1 MQHLTL
7 EALARLVDE
16 PPVADEAI
24 HLGGC
29 LVCRREL
36 AEMRAQTAALGS
48 LADPEAPAGAWA
60 ALESALRDEGLIVDL
75 PRRAEIAFW
84 RRPRVLRAAA
94 ALALF
99 VLGGAA
105 GMMLRGRTAATVATA
120 PETVRG
126 LPVTVHPAST
136 EGDRALASNPSSP
149 AAEGD
154 GSFAAAPGAGS
165 GVRLASNGDPRP
177 APRRQQSPEAR
188 RAARELAQAEAAYLT
203 ALQRYAAI
211 ADPESGADAETRM
224 AALDRMLATTGEAL
238 QRAPDDPAINGYH
251 LAALRERDALRRE
264 IAKSDKDWF

>member
-29 LVCRREL
+29 LSCRREL
-36 AEMRAQTAALGS
+36 SELRAQTAALGS
-48 LADPEAPAGAWA
+48 LADPEPPAGAWT
-60 ALESALRDEGLIVDL
+60 ALEGALRDEGLIVDL
-75 PRRAEIAFW
+75 PRRAETAFW

-126 LPVTVHPAST
+126 LPVTVHPASPA
-136 EGDRALASNPSSP
+136 GDRALASNPSSP

-154 GSFAAAPGAGS
+154 GSFAAAGAGN

-177 APRRQQSPEAR
+177 APRRRSSPEVR

-224 AALDRMLATTGEAL
+224 AALDRMLTATGEAL

-264 IAKSDKDWF
+264 IAARDKDWF